1 MILLVV
7 VVPALVGIYKL
18 AVFLLML
25 SLLIV
30 LHEYGHF
37 IVARR
42 NGVRVNDFAVGF
54 GPTLLKWTS
63 TRSGTN
69 YRINA
74 IPLGGYCAMQ
84 GEDGKTS
91 EALQH
96 KTAPALEGDNFQ
108 NKSVWQRLAI
118 VLAGPIANFVLAFA
132 ILLFSALFIG
142 LPQPDVS
149 TTLGALQPGQPADRA
164 GMQSGDRIVSING
177 KPVST
182 GTAMVE
188 TIHAS
193 PNRPLQITF
202 DHKGIVKTVTV
213 TPTERTSGGKK
224 MGFIGF
230 STVQLIKR
238 VNPLEAVQA
247 SWQTFYAMISGTIAM
262 LIGLFIHPQA
272 AAENL
277 SGPIGIYR
285 IAMQVQDLGWAP
297 YFALAATISISLGIF
312 NLFPIPALDGG
323 RAAFFVA
330 EILRGKPVDP
340 EKEAMVHM
348 VGFAVLMMLMLF
360 VSYHDVA
367 NIFNHKGVL

>member
-1 MILLVV
+1 MLLLAVA
-7 VVPALVGIYKL
+7 VPTLMGAYKL

-25 SLLIV
+25 SILVV

-42 NGVRVNDFAVGF
+42 NGVRVYDFAVGF

-63 TRSGTN
+63 ARSGTN

-74 IPLGGYCAMQ
+74 IPLGGYCAM
-84 GEDGKTS
+84 GEDAKAGEPLPETSAPFVIGDSFQSKT
-91 EALQH
+91 
-96 KTAPALEGDNFQ
+96 
-108 NKSVWQRLAI
+108 VWQRLAI
-118 VLAGPIANFVLAFA
+118 VLAGPIANFILAFA
-132 ILLFSALFIG
+132 ILLVSALFMG

-149 TTLGALQPGQPADRA
+149 TTLGALSPGQPADRA
-164 GMQSGDRIVSING
+164 GMQSGDRIIAING
-177 KPVST
+177 ATVTS

-188 TIHAS
+188 MIHAA
-193 PNRPLQITF
+193 PNRPLRITF
-202 DHKGIVKTVTV
+202 EHGSVQKTVTL
-213 TPTERTSGGKK
+213 TPTERVTNGKK
-224 MGFIGF
+224 TGYIGF
-230 STVQLIKR
+230 STVQLIR
-238 VNPLEAVQA
+238 YVNPLEAVA
-247 SWQTFYAMISGTIAM
+247 ESWKTFYAMVSGTIAM
-262 LIGLFIHPQA
+262 LLGLFIHPQA

-285 IAMQVQDLGWAP
+285 IAMQVQDMGWAP
-297 YFALAATISISLGIF
+297 YFTLAATISISLGIF

-323 RAAFFVA
+323 RAAFFIA

-367 NIFNHKGVL
+367 NIFAHKGTL